1 MEQQVDSIR
10 VDDIE
15 FGDRFRKEYGDLK
28 ELAESIKSTGGLVSS
43 FSVKILEGANKKYL
57 LLAGGRR
64 LRAVVLAGLETVP
77 AIIYPIDTSP
87 LKMREIE
94 LVENVHRKDLE
105 WWEKVELTD
114 EIHRLEQELHGVKTV
129 GGPSSTGHSKRDT
142 AKVLGRSPGSVVQ
155 DLNLATVLK
164 ALPDLKK
171 LGSKQEAEKFIR
183 QMGKSMRA
191 DEVRKELKETENKEG
206 VESIHT
212 RLIDYYHVEKIDE
225 DPLKSGFFKAS
236 PSLATGIVD
245 MVILDMPY
253 GIDEDSQK
261 EIQKRSG
268 VIDAAG
274 TWINM
279 EDYIP
284 VLRKFL
290 SESHRILKPSGW
302 LICWFGPEPWFE
314 PTYQEI
320 IRAGFSCR
328 RNAGLWDKG
337 KGFPHRPDRYLGN
350 AYELFF
356 YARKGQAGIKN
367 QGRHN
372 TFNFSAPHHSKR
384 IHQTEKPIELEQE
397 ILDTFLPS
405 NTLILIP
412 CLGSGNAILA
422 AANLG
427 MRAWGYDI
435 SKTMK
440 DAYILN
446 VTNSNPPNY
455 KTLGE

>member
-1 MEQQVDSIR
+1 
-10 VDDIE
+10 
-15 FGDRFRKEYGDLK
+15 
-28 ELAESIKSTGGLVSS
+28 
-43 FSVKILEGANKKYL
+43 
-57 LLAGGRR
+57 
-64 LRAVVLAGLETVP
+64 
-77 AIIYPIDTSP
+77 
-87 LKMREIE
+87 
-94 LVENVHRKDLE
+94 
-105 WWEKVELTD
+105 
-114 EIHRLEQELHGVKTV
+114 
-129 GGPSSTGHSKRDT
+129 
-142 AKVLGRSPGSVVQ
+142 
-155 DLNLATVLK
+155 
-164 ALPDLKK
+164 
-171 LGSKQEAEKFIR
+171 
-183 QMGKSMRA
+183 MRA